1 MTIKQDVRSSWHD
14 AIVEL
19 FELDISV
26 ITNNA
31 NDKFYFTSDIFPD
44 GTKIIW
50 KGQTYEP
57 FPITATGFETTTRG
71 TIPQPEFT
79 VANVLGTLAPITSA
93 FDDLIG
99 GKIIRRRTLSKYL
112 DNGISPNPSEE
123 FPLDIYYIERKTSET
138 SLSITWQLSNKID
151 LEGLQ
156 LPRRVITQNYCLWK
170 YRSSECSYVGP
181 PIADDRDRAI
191 TGDGSGGSQNFINAS
206 NTLQA
211 ASTRQRQVQSSLNL
225 AKGRVLSN
233 CNDANLP
240 TLIGFSSLIPPHS
253 FSIVISG
260 QPFFGIAEGNVVD
273 INSSSRA
280 HRAGSPLSTDQM
292 ISEVLT
298 QDDNIFG
305 PVYQIDLFASG
316 VATSGNPNPPLVNTE
331 SYYSESF
338 PVSYAFPIVD
348 PDLPGGNKNNL
359 PLFAI
364 ISGQTV
370 SLVTSGVGYRRGPQ
384 KKKSIKGIFGIDVI
398 DFSGTICAESQ
409 TAVSG
414 LTVDLATANSS
425 LASAQSAY
433 NAALAALPS
442 GSTVFDQDVCGKRL
456 NSCRLRFGTNLPF
469 GAFPGANLSR

>member
-1 MTIKQDVRSSWHD
+1 MTIQQDVKSSWHD
-14 AIVEL
+14 AIVQL

-26 ITNNA
+26 ITKNA

-50 KGQTYEP
+50 QGQVYEP
-57 FPITATGFETTTRG
+57 FPISAIGFETTTRG
-71 TIPQPEFT
+71 TIPQPELT

-99 GKIIRRRTLSKYL
+99 SRITRRRTLGKYL
-112 DNGISPNPSEE
+112 DNGISPNAAEE
-123 FPLDIYYIERKTSET
+123 FPVDIFYIERKTSET

-170 YRSSECSYVGP
+170 YRSSECSYAGP
-181 PIADDRDRAI
+181 PIADDRDRPI
-191 TGDGSGGSQNFINAS
+191 SGDGSGGSQNFIDAS
-206 NTLQA
+206 NALQA
-211 ASTRQRQVQSSLNL
+211 ARNRQRQVQSSLNL
-225 AKGRVLSN
+225 AKGRVLSD
-233 CNDANLP
+233 CEPTNLP
-240 TLIGFSSLIPPHS
+240 SLFSYGSLIPPHS
-253 FSIVISG
+253 FSIVVSG
-260 QPFFGIAEGNVVD
+260 QPLFGIVESNVVD
-273 INSSSRA
+273 VNSKFA
-280 HRAGSPLSTDQM
+280 IHRPGNSLSTDQM
-292 ISEVLT
+292 VLIP
-298 QDDNIFG
+298 NGNAFG

-316 VATSGNPNPPLVNTE
+316 VVVSGEPDPPLVNTE

-338 PVSYAFPIVD
+338 PVSYAFPVPD
-348 PDLPGGNKNNL
+348 PDIPGGNKNNL

-364 ISGQTV
+364 VSGQTV
-370 SLVTSGVGYRRGPQ
+370 SLVTSGVGYYRGPRR
-384 KKKSIKGIFGIDVI
+384 KESIKGIHSIEAI
-398 DFSGTICAESQ
+398 DFSGTVCATSQ
-409 TAVSG
+409 VAVSG
-414 LTVDLATANSS
+414 LTIELAAANSG

-456 NSCRLRFGTNLPF
+456 NSCRLRFGFDLPY

>member
-1 MTIKQDVRSSWHD
+1 MTIKQDVKSSWHD
-14 AIVEL
+14 AIVQL

-50 KGQTYEP
+50 QGQVYEP
-57 FPITATGFETTTRG
+57 FPISAIGFETTTRG
-71 TIPQPEFT
+71 TIPQPELT

-112 DNGISPNPSEE
+112 DNGISPNPAEE
-123 FPLDIYYIERKTSET
+123 FPLDIFYIERKTSET

-181 PIADDRDRAI
+181 PIADDRDRPI
-191 TGDGSGGSQNFINAS
+191 SGDGSGGSQNFINAS
-206 NTLQA
+206 NALQA
-211 ASTRQRQVQSSLNL
+211 ARTNQRQVQSSLNL
-225 AKGRVLSN
+225 AKGRVLSD
-233 CNDANLP
+233 CEPTNLP
-240 TLIGFSSLIPPHS
+240 SLFGYGSLIPPHS
-253 FSIVISG
+253 FSIVVSG
-260 QPFFGIAEGNVVD
+260 QPLFGVVEGNVVD
-273 INSSSRA
+273 VNSKSA
-280 HRAGSPLSTDQM
+280 MHRPGDRLSTDQM
-292 ISEVLT
+292 VLIP
-298 QDDNIFG
+298 DDNAFG

-316 VATSGNPNPPLVNTE
+316 VVTSGEPNPPLVNTE

-338 PVSYAFPIVD
+338 PVSYAFPITD
-348 PDLPGGNKNNL
+348 PDIPGGNKNNL

-364 ISGQTV
+364 VSGQTV
-370 SLVTSGVGYRRGPQ
+370 SLVTSGVGYRRGPRR
-384 KKKSIKGIFGIDVI
+384 KESIKGICGIDAI
-398 DFSGTICAESQ
+398 DFSGTTCADSQ
-409 TAVSG
+409 AAVSG
-414 LTVDLATANSS
+414 LTVELAVANSG
-425 LASAQSAY
+425 LTSAQTAY

-456 NSCRLRFGTNLPF
+456 NSCRLRFGADLPY